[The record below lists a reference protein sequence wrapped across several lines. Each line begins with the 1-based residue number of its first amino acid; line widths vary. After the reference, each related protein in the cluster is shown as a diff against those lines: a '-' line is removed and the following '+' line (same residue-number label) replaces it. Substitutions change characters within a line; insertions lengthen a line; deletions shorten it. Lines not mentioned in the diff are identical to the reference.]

1 MAKAIVLRFDTDEQR
16 EALKEEAAALPGKV
30 SLNTY
35 ILTLLDSHPNR
46 KRSKPKGR
54 KR

>member
-1 MAKAIVLRFDTDEQR
+1 MAKAVVLRFTSDEER

-35 ILTLLDSHPNR
+35 ILTLLATHP
-46 KRSKPKGR
+46 GR
-54 KR
+54 KKKRK